1 MANIQVQQD
10 NPVAKL
16 KRVLNVDSVQ
26 QQFKNALKDG
36 TALFVAS
43 LIDLYAND
51 KYLQQ
56 CDPNAVIMEALKA
69 ATLKLPINKSLGFAY
84 IVPYKNNKEK
94 SYIPTMIVGYKGYLQ
109 MAQRT
114 AQYKYINAD
123 CVFEGEKI
131 DQDRLT
137 GEIYISGEPSSENA
151 IGYFAHIE
159 TLNGFRKTIFWS
171 KAKVTDHA
179 KRYSQ
184 SYASDYSPWKKQFDT
199 MAIKTVLRH
208 LLSRYGIMSVDMA
221 QAVDMDAGDYKE
233 SEPETVSRPSISY
246 EATGKPPVEKSKV
259 VDFKVQSAPPA
270 TLPPEQGQA
279 VDQFGTAL
287 DSPFEKSKWFHQ
299 RAGSPNDGTGFA
311 AYVASNLASLGDASP
326 AALKLMRDKFEK
338 LYGKPW
344 PYGRDPQEAPASDP
358 DKQSNADP
366 QSSQQ
371 DDAPWYTDEEMWSG
385 LPSEQGG
392 QDTSGESPAPEV
404 PILETDAAK
413 VLAGLAGKHKREY
426 IMVVKGR
433 NPESVE
439 QIYDWIDQ
447 INALVVE
454 HSKGAQDTEKF

>member
-208 LLSRYGIMSVDMA
+208 LLSRYGIMSVDMV
-221 QAVDMDAGDYKE
+221 QAVDMDTGDYRE
-233 SEPETVSRPSISY
+233 PEPETVSRPSISY

-259 VDFKVQSAPPA
+259 VDFKGQNAPPA
-270 TLPPEQGQA
+270 TMPPEQGQA
-279 VDQFGTAL
+279 VDQFGTSL
-287 DSPFEKSKWFHQ
+287 SSPFEKSKWFHQ
-299 RAGSPNDGTGFA
+299 RAGKPNDGTGFA
-311 AYVASNLASLGDASP
+311 AYLDANVDHFGDCSETTWAT
-326 AALKLMRDKFEK
+326 MRDKFEK
-338 LYGKPW
+338 LYGRPW
-344 PYGRDPQEAPASDP
+344 PYGRDHGEVATSNSEPLSESDQQLP
-358 DKQSNADP
+358 DDG
-366 QSSQQ
+366 
-371 DDAPWYTDEEMWSG
+371 APWHEDEE
-385 LPSEQGG
+385 Q
-392 QDTSGESPAPEV
+392 PAPETDTPPPAV
-404 PILETDAAK
+404 PILETEAAK
-413 VLAGLAGKHKREY
+413 ILAGLAGKHRREY
-426 IMVVKGR
+426 MMVVRGR
-433 NPESVE
+433 NPESVD
-439 QIYDWIDQ
+439 QIFDWIDQ
-447 INALVVE
+447 INQMVVN
-454 HSKGAQDTEKF
+454 HKAGPHGDPDKL